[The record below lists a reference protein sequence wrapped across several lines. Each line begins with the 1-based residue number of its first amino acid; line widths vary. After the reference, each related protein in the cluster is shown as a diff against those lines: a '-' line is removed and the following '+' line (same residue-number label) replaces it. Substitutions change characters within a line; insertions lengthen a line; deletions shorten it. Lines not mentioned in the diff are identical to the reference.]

1 MVTGMGQPPSRV
13 VAQVV
18 EGAVVVAV
26 AFMFAAI
33 LVLTAMLV

>member
-1 MVTGMGQPPSRV
+1 MEPLSSKAQSRALELAVMV
-13 VAQVV
+13 AF
-18 EGAVVVAV
+18 